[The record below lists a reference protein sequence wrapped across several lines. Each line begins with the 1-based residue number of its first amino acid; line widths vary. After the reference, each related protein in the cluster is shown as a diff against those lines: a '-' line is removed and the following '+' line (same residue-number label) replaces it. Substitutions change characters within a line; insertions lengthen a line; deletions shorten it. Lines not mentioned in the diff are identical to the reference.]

1 MQYILTEHEMH
12 EMNRGCEL
20 IEAWETDEMGLDS
33 TYIAQDSL
41 NEQGYFTV
49 IHCTD
54 VEKDLYKI
62 SVFQRNK

>member
-1 MQYILTEHEMH
+1 MQYILNEN

-20 IEAWETDEMGLDS
+20 LKSWETEEMNLDS
-33 TYIAQDSL
+33 VYIEQSNL
-41 NEQGYFTV
+41 NNQGFFTV
-49 IHCTD
+49 IHCTN

>member
-1 MQYILTEHEMH
+1 MQYILTEH

-20 IEAWETDEMGLDS
+20 IEAWETEEMNLGQTYDEQS
-33 TYIAQDSL
+33 RL

-49 IHCTD
+49 IHCTN

>member
-1 MQYILTEHEMH
+1 MQYILTEHEM
-12 EMNRGCEL
+12 NRGFGL
-20 IEAWETDEMGLDS
+20 IEAWETEEMNLDS
-33 TYIAQDSL
+33 AFIEQNNL

-49 IHCTD
+49 MHCTD

>member
-1 MQYILTEHEMH
+1 MQYILNEH

-20 IEAWETDEMGLDS
+20 VEAWETEEMNLDN
-33 TYIAQDSL
+33 TYIEQNNL
-41 NEQGYFTV
+41 NEQGYYTV
-49 IHCTD
+49 VHCVD

>member
-1 MQYILTEHEMH
+1 MQYILSEH

-20 IEAWETDEMGLDS
+20 IEAWETEEMNLDS
-33 TYIAQDSL
+33 VYVEQNNL

-49 IHCTD
+49 IHCVDT
-54 VEKDLYKI
+54 EKDLYKI

>member
-1 MQYILTEHEMH
+1 MQYILSEH

-20 IEAWETDEMGLDS
+20 IESWETEEMTLDCV
-33 TYIAQDSL
+33 YIEQNRL

-49 IHCTD
+49 IHCMDT
-54 VEKDLYKI
+54 EQDLYKI

>member
-1 MQYILTEHEMH
+1 MQYILSEHEM
-12 EMNRGCEL
+12 NCGCEL
-20 IEAWETDEMGLDS
+20 VEEWETEEMNLDS
-33 TYIAQDSL
+33 AYVEQSNL

-49 IHCTD
+49 IKCTN